1 MTARKNY
8 LKIHYQKLNK
18 VFWWV
23 TAALI
28 VTAVVIFSFAIAA
41 LISLN
46 TAQEGLDLCSL
57 YPELL
62 PFIKLLVAV
71 VIILFIVFMTIMV
84 YVFATNK
91 ENNSIAKKKTEVAS
105 PLIGVAKEQQTKI
118 IEMLKSVA
126 MPAPN
131 KQTINQARTAKLIH
145 ALSVLGIIDKNR
157 DSKHLMAWIEYAT
170 GYSVGETRVFN
181 QARNAVKE
189 GDPEVNKFQEQ
200 ITQIIEK

>member
-1 MTARKNY
+1 MNARNNPF
-8 LKIHYQKLNK
+8 KIHDPQINKL
-18 VFWWV
+18 FWWV

-28 VTAVVIFSFAIAA
+28 VTAVVIFFFAVAA
-41 LISLN
+41 LINLN

-71 VIILFIVFMTIMV
+71 VIILFIVLMTIMV

-91 ENNSIAKKKTEVAS
+91 ENDSIAKKKAEVDS
-105 PLIGVAKEQQTKI
+105 PLIGVTKEQQAKI

-126 MPAPN
+126 MPALN
-131 KQTINQARTAKLIH
+131 KHTINQARTAKLLQ
-145 ALSVLGIIDKNR
+145 ALTALGVIDSNR
-157 DSKHLMAWIEYAT
+157 ESKHLMAWIEYAT
-170 GYSVGETRVFN
+170 GYSAGETRVFN

-189 GDPEVNKFQEQ
+189 GDTEVKKFQEQ